1 MILMRLLRLAPLYF
15 HRYDG
20 KFMEP
25 PKMFGLRHL
34 ALKVID
40 LSRSHAFYERLF
52 DMRVVWQPDPDNVYL
67 SSGTDNLALH
77 QLPAEEVSAYQPG
90 QGQFLDHFGFLMET
104 PEKVDAM
111 FQRVQQEGVT
121 IVKPP
126 KKHRD
131 GSYSFY
137 LTDPDENIIQVLYEP
152 TVTEAMR

>member
-1 MILMRLLRLAPLYF
+1 ML
-15 HRYDG
+15 
-20 KFMEP
+20 
-25 PKMFGLRHL
+25 GLRHL

-77 QLPAEEVSAYQPG
+77 QLPAEEISAYQPG

-104 PEKVDAM
+104 PEDVDIM
-111 FQRVQQEGVT
+111 FQRVQLEGVT

-152 TVTEAMR
+152 TVTKAME

>member
-1 MILMRLLRLAPLYF
+1 MRSLRVAPFYF

-20 KFMEP
+20 KLMESP
-25 PKMFGLRHL
+25 MNFGLRHL

-40 LSRSHAFYERLF
+40 LSKSHAFYERLYG
-52 DMRVVWQPDPDNVYL
+52 MRVVWQPDPDNIYL

-77 QLPAEEVSAYQPG
+77 QLPAEEVSAYLPR

-104 PEKVDAM
+104 PECVDAM

-126 KKHRD
+126 QKHRD

-137 LTDPDENIIQVLYEP
+137 LADPDENIIQVLYEP
-152 TVTEAMR
+152 TVTEARG